1 MICDIFDNV
10 LEPHVAEYIESEV
23 KKVSWVYD
31 YHSNKGIGIQP
42 HWHVYCGEDTDQVT
56 QNGYDYLLP
65 IWEAVN
71 YKYQLEEKYGII
83 KWKRLYMNAH
93 THGIEPHMHQ
103 DDGDFT
109 MMYYPRMDWKPEWL
123 GGTAIWDDKG
133 KNIDNYCNYIGNRV
147 LIFPAKNN
155 HQAMPVSRFCYEL
168 RPVVV
173 FKLYVKDMNLVEEP
187 NSDRLDFY
195 KD

>member
-1 MICDIFDNV
+1 MIEIQKDVVED
-10 LEPHVAEYIESEV
+10 HVAELIAFEMKNVQWKFDYPSDV
-23 KKVSWVYD
+23 KHQSR
-31 YHSNKGIGIQP
+31 
-42 HWHVYCGEDTDQVT
+42 HWHVLCGSNAITVIA
-56 QNGYDYLLP
+56 NGFEWVMP
-65 IWEAVN
+65 IWNSVLH
-71 YKYQLEEKYGII
+71 KYNFKDKFNIATP
-83 KWKRLYMNAH
+83 KRIYMNAH
-93 THGIEPHMHQ
+93 THGVEPVMHR

-109 MMYYPRMDWKPEWL
+109 MIYYPRMDWKPEWM
-123 GGTAIWDDKG
+123 GGTAIWDDEG
-133 KNIDNYCNYIGNRV
+133 KNIDRYCNYIGNRV

-173 FKLYVKDMNLVEEP
+173 YKLFVKDMNVIQDP